1 MLALHLHP
9 ALRSSAL
16 PHFEQRGLL
25 NKHKLTS
32 TTNASKA
39 QLSKAGSHCGFAA
52 VSLLR
57 VRKRER
63 KGNAAGMCPE
73 ELYLTPPWGFSK
85 SRQFK
90 AKSTALL
97 SALSS
102 WLCCTRQG
110 IGRFL
115 QVLLRS
121 PMPSYYILEAT
132 VGPCKCL
139 HPWRKAAGFSLHN
152 FDLQLFIFHI
162 RLFNLHHPYIGL
174 QIQKMCSLP

>member
-1 MLALHLHP
+1 MAQSSVSEQSRHYLKMLALHLHP

-32 TTNASKA
+32 TMNASKA

-52 VSLLR
+52 VSLLD

-110 IGRFL
+110 IRRFL

-121 PMPSYYILEAT
+121 PMPSYYIL
-132 VGPCKCL
+132 
-139 HPWRKAAGFSLHN
+139 F
-152 FDLQLFIFHI
+152 
-162 RLFNLHHPYIGL
+162 
-174 QIQKMCSLP
+174 